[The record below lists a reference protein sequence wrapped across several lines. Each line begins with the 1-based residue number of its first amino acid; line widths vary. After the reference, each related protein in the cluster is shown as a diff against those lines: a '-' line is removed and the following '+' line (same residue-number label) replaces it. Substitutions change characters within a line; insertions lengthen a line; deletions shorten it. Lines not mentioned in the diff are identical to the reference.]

1 MIWWRYKMSQYM
13 KLIGQK
19 AKKASLT
26 KINTRIKNK
35 VLKRYASLLDKEKN
49 FIIKANTKDVKF
61 ALEKGLK
68 NNLIDRLTIDQKKL
82 NNIKNSINKIAKLKD
97 PVDNIL
103 EKWSRPNG
111 LRIKRVSIPIGV
123 IGIIYESRPNVT
135 SDVAGLCFK
144 SGNAV
149 ILKGG
154 SEAINTN
161 KILAKLFRKALK
173 ENKID
178 ENYIQFVDSK
188 DRKMVDFM
196 LSKMKNYIDVIIPR
210 GGKNL
215 VKRVQEFSSVPII
228 GHLEGLCHTFI
239 DKDAQLKM
247 AINIIYNAKLR
258 NTSICGA
265 TETILLHEKIIKR
278 FCNPILKKLEEN
290 NCKIYGDHFLKK
302 YYKGKI
308 YPAKEKDWSTEYLA
322 AIVSVKTVK
331 NCKDAIRHIN
341 KYGTMHTDSIVTKN
355 KKTARMFLK
364 NVKSSIAMQNT
375 STQFADGGE
384 FGFGGEV
391 GISTNTLPPR
401 GPVGLG
407 QLISY
412 KYEVISNGQTR
423 K

>member
-1 MIWWRYKMSQYM
+1 MSRYLN
-13 KLIGQK
+13 LIGQN
-19 AKKASLT
+19 AKKASLE
-26 KINTRIKNK
+26 KVNTSLKNK
-35 VLKRYASLLDKEKN
+35 ILKRYALLLDKEKN
-49 FIIKANTKDVKF
+49 SIIKANTKDIKF
-61 ALEKGLK
+61 ALKKGLK
-68 NNLIDRLTIDQKKL
+68 NNLIDRLTIDSKKL
-82 NNIKNSINKIAKLKD
+82 DNIRNSIKKIIKLND
-97 PVDNIL
+97 PVDNTL

-111 LRIKRVSIPIGV
+111 LKIKRVSIPIGV
-123 IGIIYESRPNVT
+123 IGVIYESRPNVT
-135 SDVAGLCFK
+135 SDIASLCFK

-161 KILAKLFRKALK
+161 KILANLFQKALK
-173 ENKID
+173 ENKVN
-178 ENYIQFVDSK
+178 ENFIQFVDSK

-196 LSKMKNYIDVIIPR
+196 LSKMKDYIDVIIPR

-215 VKRVQEFSSVPII
+215 VKRVQEFSKIPII
-228 GHLEGLCHTFI
+228 GHLEGLCHTFV
-239 DKDAQLKM
+239 DKDAELKM

-265 TETILLHEKIIKR
+265 TETVLLHEKIVKK

-290 NCKIYGDHFLKK
+290 DCKIYGDHFLNKH
-302 YYKGKI
+302 YKGKI
-308 YPAKEKDWSTEYLA
+308 SIAKKTNWSTEYLA
-322 AIVSVKTVK
+322 ATISVKTVK
-331 NCKDAIRHIN
+331 NCEEAINHIN
-341 KYGTMHTDSIVTKN
+341 KYGTMHTDSIITKN
-355 KKTARMFLK
+355 KSTAEKFLK
-364 NVKSSIAMQNT
+364 NIKSSIAMHNT

-412 KYEVISNGQTR
+412 KYEVVSNGKTR